1 MRIVH
6 INLSPPGNGGIERLL
21 VDFLRV
27 GQSQGHAVEAC
38 VLGSLN
44 AVSQDLINEGYRITA
59 LDRSTNGFDWTLHAR
74 LAKFLRR
81 EKFDVVHL
89 HGNPGVTF
97 GVPAALLS
105 GRWATVYT
113 CHFSESKYPWW
124 RHRLLGSLLDCTRA
138 KVAVSSAARDVLVA
152 KYHQPADHVRVI
164 YNGVDLERFAPRESV
179 EPDKL
184 TFGFCGVLRP
194 EKQVPLL
201 IRCFADLLKTGVNAR
216 LSIVG
221 DGVEMPR
228 CRETVSQ
235 CGIENHVIFHGLQ
248 KDIRPFVRE
257 MDVFCLPSSQEAM
270 PVALLEAMALG
281 CTPVASDVG
290 GIAEVVEHATSGLLV
305 PSGDAERWFD
315 ALCTV
320 ARDAGQR
327 HAYSQAARARIEA
340 KFSLREMMSQYDAL
354 YRQIA

>member
-1 MRIVH
+1 MRVVH

-27 GQSQGHAVEAC
+27 GTSQGHDVEAC
-38 VLGSLN
+38 VLGALN
-44 AVSQDLINEGYRITA
+44 PVSQDLIAEGYRITA
-59 LDRSTNGFDWTLHAR
+59 LNRSTNGFDWTLHSR
-74 LAKFLRR
+74 LARFLRR
-81 EKFDVVHL
+81 EKFDMVHI

-138 KVAVSSAARDVLVA
+138 KVAVSAAARHVLVD
-152 KYHQPADHVRVI
+152 KYHQSADNVRII
-164 YNGVDLERFAPRESV
+164 YNGVDLERFSPRDSIQHAE
-179 EPDKL
+179 L

-201 IRCFADLLKTGVNAR
+201 IRCFADVLKTGVKAR

-221 DGVEMPR
+221 DGVEMSR
-228 CRETVSQ
+228 CRATVAEH
-235 CGIENHVIFHGLQ
+235 GLENHVVFHGLQ

-305 PSGDAERWFD
+305 PSGDADRWFD

-320 ARDAGQR
+320 ARNADQR
-327 HAYSQAARARIEA
+327 RAFSRAARARIEA

>member
-27 GQSQGHAVEAC
+27 GKSQGHDVEAC

-44 AVSQDLINEGYRITA
+44 AVSQDLIGEGYRITA
-59 LDRSTNGFDWTLHAR
+59 LNRSTQGFDWTLHAR
-74 LAKFLRR
+74 LAAFLRR
-81 EKFDVVHL
+81 EKFDVVHI

-138 KVAVSSAARDVLVA
+138 KVAVSSAARDVLVS
-152 KYHQPADHVRVI
+152 KYHQSVDGVRII
-164 YNGVDLERFAPRESV
+164 YNGVDLERFTPRAGTNSE
-179 EPDKL
+179 EL

-201 IRCFADLLKTGVNAR
+201 IRCFAEMLKTGVKAR

-221 DGVEMPR
+221 DGVEMSR
-228 CRETVSQ
+228 CRQTVAE
-235 CGIENHVIFHGLQ
+235 CGIEDRVIFHGLQ

-290 GIAEVVEHATSGLLV
+290 GIAEVVEHESSGLLV
-305 PSGDAERWFD
+305 PSGDEARWFE

-320 ARDAGQR
+320 AHDPGQR
-327 HAYSQAARARIEA
+327 RTFSQTARTRIET

-354 YRQIA
+354 YQQIA